1 MTLKKREQQ
10 SLLTKEKILRNS
22 IELISTYGYDDV
34 TVSQICKVSQVA
46 KGSFYTHF
54 SSKSDIAIEIL
65 KNINV
70 ELFSD
75 LDVNPDQPAEQ
86 QLRNYAE
93 HYFQMVMHCGP
104 AMSREIFKIIYTV
117 QFTSKQV
124 LSNLHNSYIE
134 DCIRL
139 GQEQGAFRLD
149 LDPEKIGFYWS
160 DGNLGLVR
168 LWINDVENYDL
179 MKEGMEYF
187 DFILRALRK

>member
-22 IELISTYGYDDV
+22 IELISTYGYNDV

-65 KNINV
+65 KDINV
-70 ELFSD
+70 QLFSD
-75 LDVNPDQPAEQ
+75 LNVKPDEPAEQ
-86 QLRNYAE
+86 QLRIYAE
-93 HYFQMVMHCGP
+93 HYFKTVLHCGP
-104 AMSREIFKIIYTV
+104 AMSREIFRIIYTV

-124 LSNLHNSYIE
+124 HSDLHNSYIE

-139 GQEQGAFRLD
+139 GQEQGTFRSD
-149 LDPEKIGFYWS
+149 LDAGKIGFYWS

-179 MKEGMEYF
+179 MKEGMEFF
-187 DFILRALRK
+187 DFILRALR